1 GVYRDRA
8 VGGKLCRRHGD
19 PRPRCRADAALE
31 LDDRGGDR
39 HGRVPLRLAVDPG
52 GDRPASLVYRLT
64 ASKPARAA
72 SSTGPGTVTS
82 SGTAYPSGAGMSP
95 GTGIVTSS
103 AGAGD
108 ASGSG
113 CSIASPASPGSPSV
127 SGSPSAPGA
136 TGPTRAARSSVDPAK
151 TLRST
156 SPEKPGTSP
165 SSARCQNS
173 HSVQPPIIGR
183 LGSETSYSASHSG

>member
-1 GVYRDRA
+1 
-8 VGGKLCRRHGD
+8 
-19 PRPRCRADAALE
+19 
-31 LDDRGGDR
+31 
-39 HGRVPLRLAVDPG
+39 HGRVPHRLAGDPG
-52 GDRPASLVYRLT
+52 GDRPASLVYHLT

-127 SGSPSAPGA
+127 SGA